1 MSTHAAVEDTRTT
14 TDAQVIAELADAVL
28 ASVARIHA
36 DGLAALTA
44 IAENPVRLPL
54 PPVAEVAAEPEAPVQ
69 DEPVIEDEAI
79 VDEAIVDDEPVID
92 DEPVVRISEP
102 LQLVPQPRG
111 RHLSEA
117 VTDEIA
123 VQTAA

>member
-79 VDEAIVDDEPVID
+79 VDDEPAID